1 MKLLRFLRKKD
12 ENPVCSAVIVAAGSS
27 QRMGCDKLSMA
38 LGGMPVLARTL
49 KAFEESP
56 FVEEIVVV
64 TRADR
69 LTEVADLCR
78 QYSFDKVTKVLI
90 GGATRAESSLAGVS
104 NVSSKARLIA
114 IHDAARPFVSQE
126 LIERTVRAA
135 KAHLS
140 AVPALRC
147 VDTLKAADE
156 QGFVVGGLDRDKVF
170 RVQTPQVFDADLIK
184 GALTHAVSHRLPITD
199 DCSAMELM
207 GVKTF
212 VVEGEEQNL
221 KLTNPADLSLAEALL
236 REKEGKL

>member
-1 MKLLRFLRKKD
+1 MKLLKLFKKKD
-12 ENPVCSAVIVAAGSS
+12 DIPICSAVIVAAGSS
-27 QRMGCDKLSMA
+27 QRMGCDKLSMS

-49 KAFEESP
+49 SVFEKSAF
-56 FVEEIVVV
+56 VDEIVVV

-78 QYSFDKVTKVLI
+78 QYEFGKVKQVLI

-104 NVSSKARLIA
+104 NVNSKAKLIA
-114 IHDAARPFVSQE
+114 IHDAARPFVSE
-126 LIERTVRAA
+126 ALIERTVRAA
-135 KAHLS
+135 RTYLS

-156 QGFVVGGLDRDKVF
+156 QGFVAGGLDRDKVL
-170 RVQTPQVFDADLIK
+170 RVQTPQIFHADLIK
-184 GALTHAVSHRLPITD
+184 GALTHAVSRKLPITD

-212 VVEGEEQNL
+212 VVEGEEQNI
-221 KLTNPADLSLAEALL
+221 KLTSPEDLSLAEAIL
-236 REKEGKL
+236 REQEGTS